1 MYYWCIGIEIMVN
14 STTAITIIHF
24 WKKIFSNIY
33 FLYKAHRSLLVLRNT
48 SQHSSTILNN
58 EIIKKKKKK
67 HKNAKKKNPK
77 TKTMHMVLKISQKS
91 HLSIVVSWK
100 QKDRPLPCTSS
111 DGTMYAKWLKFFAI
125 LYMFVSDHESIIN
138 ITFELQIKYSK

>member
-1 MYYWCIGIEIMVN
+1 MYCWCIGIEIMVN
-14 STTAITIIHF
+14 STIAVTIIHF

-67 HKNAKKKNPK
+67 HKNAKKKQNKKKHP
-77 TKTMHMVLKISQKS
+77 KTMHMVLKISQKS

-100 QKDRPLPCTSS
+100 QKDRPLPCTSL

-125 LYMFVSDHESIIN
+125 LQ
-138 ITFELQIKYSK
+138 TGSK

>member
-1 MYYWCIGIEIMVN
+1 MYCWCIGIEIMVN

-58 EIIKKKKKK
+58 EIIKKKKEAQKC
-67 HKNAKKKNPK
+67 KKKPTKNQNYAHGTKNITKESLVYSSQLK
-77 TKTMHMVLKISQKS
+77 TK
-91 HLSIVVSWK
+91 
-100 QKDRPLPCTSS
+100 R
-111 DGTMYAKWLKFFAI
+111 
-125 LYMFVSDHESIIN
+125 
-138 ITFELQIKYSK
+138 